1 MFRFVASTSHWPL
14 FHLKMTKPF
23 LKNFQNPVR
32 KEATSQGINSSRYST
47 QKKKL
52 VFLGEGNDE
61 IRVKFYTVVRVEK
74 KNKKTTIWLISE

>member
-1 MFRFVASTSHWPL
+1 
-14 FHLKMTKPF
+14 MTKPF
-23 LKNFQNPVR
+23 LKNFQNPLR

-61 IRVKFYTVVRVEK
+61 IRVKFYTVVRSQHNLTCTSSLGQNLGLREG
-74 KNKKTTIWLISE
+74 